1 MRHEAES
8 VSLYALIQWGLQ
20 EHTERQL
27 AALPSPQE
35 VDAVLGDTSDFC
47 RRVLEAVQQ
56 LLRRQRS
63 GKRRLLRA
71 VRKTVVAAA
80 LLASFLSCVLMAN
93 ASVRAAVVNTMIEWT
108 GRDIGIRFEVEGE
121 PLAALPDGYGPHYIP
136 EGMIPN
142 EEMSYQ
148 NTDGSFF
155 YTYASVD
162 GKAILDIQV
171 TIARNG
177 SAYWIDN
184 EHLVYEKITF
194 NGVTAYYGHG
204 TSVGGDEIST
214 LLWVKDGIEHD
225 IYTNVSMSELFEIA
239 ENIY

>member
-80 LLASFLSCVLMAN
+80 LLASLLFCTTMAN
-93 ASVRAAVVNTMIEWT
+93 ASVRAAVVNTIIEWT
-108 GRDIGIRFEVEGE
+108 EQAIGIQFEMAGE
-121 PLAALPDGYGPHYIP
+121 SPVMLPENYGPHYIP
-136 EGMIPN
+136 AGFVFQQDL
-142 EEMSYQ
+142 SWK
-148 NTDGSFF
+148 DSGSFF
-155 YTYASVD
+155 YVYCSEDQKSTLSIEA
-162 GKAILDIQV
+162 K
-171 TIARNG
+171 IAKNSG
-177 SAYWIDN
+177 GYSMDN
-184 EHLVYEKITF
+184 EHIDYEKVTCS
-194 NGVTAYYGHG
+194 GVTAYLG
-204 TSVGGDEIST
+204 TFQEHDGYVM
-214 LLWVKDGIEHD
+214 LWVKNGIENSIYIESRD
-225 IYTNVSMSELFEIA
+225 ITLPEVYQIA

>member
-1 MRHEAES
+1 MRCEAES
-8 VSLYALIQWGLQ
+8 VSLYALIQWGLK

-27 AALPSPQE
+27 AALPSQQE
-35 VDAVLGDTSDFC
+35 IDAVLGDTSSFC
-47 RRVLEAVQQ
+47 QRVLDGVQR
-56 LLRRQRS
+56 LLRTRQR
-63 GKRRLLRA
+63 GKRRLLRT
-71 VRKTVVAAA
+71 VRKTLVAAA
-80 LLASFLSCVLMAN
+80 ILVSLLFCVLMAN
-93 ASVRAAVVNTMIEWT
+93 ASVRTAVVNTIIEWT

-136 EGMIPN
+136 EGLIYQDDISWGVRDQVLY
-142 EEMSYQ
+142 SYVSE
-148 NTDGSFF
+148 DG
-155 YTYASVD
+155 TSV
-162 GKAILDIQV
+162 LDIQITV
-171 TIARNG
+171 AQNG

-184 EHLVYEKITF
+184 EHLAYEKITF

-225 IYTNVSMSELFEIA
+225 IYTNVSMSEVFEIA

>member
-1 MRHEAES
+1 MRCEAES
-8 VSLYALIQWGLQ
+8 VSLYALIQWGLK

-27 AALPSPQE
+27 AALPSQQE
-35 VDAVLGDTSDFC
+35 IDAVLGDTSSFC
-47 RRVLEAVQQ
+47 QRVLDGVQR
-56 LLRRQRS
+56 LLRTRQR
-63 GKRRLLRA
+63 GKRRLLRT
-71 VRKTVVAAA
+71 VRKTLVAAA
-80 LLASFLSCVLMAN
+80 ILVSLLFCVLMAN
-93 ASVRAAVVNTMIEWT
+93 ASVRTAVVNTMIEWT

-136 EGMIPN
+136 EGLIYQDDISWGVRDQVLY
-142 EEMSYQ
+142 SYVSE
-148 NTDGSFF
+148 DG
-155 YTYASVD
+155 TSV
-162 GKAILDIQV
+162 LDIQITV
-171 TIARNG
+171 AQNG

-184 EHLVYEKITF
+184 EHLAYEKITF

-225 IYTNVSMSELFEIA
+225 IYTNVSMSEVFEIA

>member
-1 MRHEAES
+1 M
-8 VSLYALIQWGLQ
+8 V
-20 EHTERQL
+20 
-27 AALPSPQE
+27 
-35 VDAVLGDTSDFC
+35 
-47 RRVLEAVQQ
+47 
-56 LLRRQRS
+56 
-63 GKRRLLRA
+63 KR
-71 VRKTVVAAA
+71 TVVAAA
-80 LLASFLSCVLMAN
+80 ILASFLSCVLMAN

-136 EGMIPN
+136 EGMIYQDDISWKVRDQVLY
-142 EEMSYQ
+142 SYVSE
-148 NTDGSFF
+148 DG
-155 YTYASVD
+155 TSV
-162 GKAILDIQV
+162 LDIQITV
-171 TIARNG
+171 AQNG

>member
-1 MRHEAES
+1 MRYESES
-8 VSLYALIQWGLQ
+8 VSLHALIQWGLK

-27 AALPSPQE
+27 AALPSQQE
-35 VDAVLGDTSDFC
+35 IDAVLGDTSSFC
-47 RRVLEAVQQ
+47 QRVLDGVQR
-56 LLRRQRS
+56 LLRTRQR
-63 GKRRLLRA
+63 GKRRLLRT
-71 VRKTVVAAA
+71 VRKTLVAAA
-80 LLASFLSCVLMAN
+80 ILVSLLFCVLMAN
-93 ASVRAAVVNTMIEWT
+93 ASVRTAVVNTMIEWT

-136 EGMIPN
+136 EGLIYQDDISWGVRDQVLY
-142 EEMSYQ
+142 SYVSE
-148 NTDGSFF
+148 DG
-155 YTYASVD
+155 TSV
-162 GKAILDIQV
+162 LDIQITV
-171 TIARNG
+171 AQNG

-184 EHLVYEKITF
+184 EHLAYEKITF

-225 IYTNVSMSELFEIA
+225 IYTNVSMSEVFEIA

>member
-1 MRHEAES
+1 MRYESES
-8 VSLYALIQWGLQ
+8 VSLYALIQWGLK

-27 AALPSPQE
+27 AALPSQQE
-35 VDAVLGDTSDFC
+35 IDAVLGDTSSFC
-47 RRVLEAVQQ
+47 QQVLDGVQR
-56 LLRRQRS
+56 LLRTRHR
-63 GKRRLLRA
+63 GKRRLLRT
-71 VRKTVVAAA
+71 VRKTLVAAA
-80 LLASFLSCVLMAN
+80 ILVPLLFCVLMAN
-93 ASVRAAVVNTMIEWT
+93 ASVRTAVVNTIIEWT
-108 GRDIGIRFEVEGE
+108 ERDIGIRFEVEGE

-136 EGMIPN
+136 EGLILD

-148 NTDGSFF
+148 NTDGNFF

-162 GKAILDIQV
+162 GKVILDIQV

-184 EHLVYEKITF
+184 EHLEHEKITF

-214 LLWVKDGIEHD
+214 LLWLKDGIEHC

>member
-56 LLRRQRS
+56 LLRRQRR

-136 EGMIPN
+136 GGMIYQDDISWKVRDQVLY
-142 EEMSYQ
+142 SYVSE
-148 NTDGSFF
+148 DG
-155 YTYASVD
+155 TSV
-162 GKAILDIQV
+162 LDIQITV
-171 TIARNG
+171 AQNG

>member
-1 MRHEAES
+1 MRCEAES
-8 VSLYALIQWGLQ
+8 VSLYALIQWGLK

-27 AALPSPQE
+27 AALPSQQE
-35 VDAVLGDTSDFC
+35 IDAVLGDTSGFC
-47 RRVLEAVQQ
+47 QRVLDGVQR
-56 LLRRQRS
+56 LLRTRQR
-63 GKRRLLRA
+63 GKRRLLRT
-71 VRKTVVAAA
+71 VRKTLVAAA
-80 LLASFLSCVLMAN
+80 ILVSLLFCVLMAN
-93 ASVRAAVVNTMIEWT
+93 ASVRTAVVNTMIEWT

-136 EGMIPN
+136 EGLIYQDDISWGVRDQVLY
-142 EEMSYQ
+142 SYVSE
-148 NTDGSFF
+148 DG
-155 YTYASVD
+155 TSV
-162 GKAILDIQV
+162 LDIQITV
-171 TIARNG
+171 AQNG

-184 EHLVYEKITF
+184 EHLAYEKITF

-225 IYTNVSMSELFEIA
+225 IYTNVSMSEVFEIA